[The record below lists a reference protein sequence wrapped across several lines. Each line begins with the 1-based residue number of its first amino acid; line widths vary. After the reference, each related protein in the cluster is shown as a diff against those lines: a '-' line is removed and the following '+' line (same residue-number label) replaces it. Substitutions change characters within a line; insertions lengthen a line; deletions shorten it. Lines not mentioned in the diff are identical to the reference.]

1 MDQSKEL
8 ENGSIGKLLLKFSI
22 PAVIGMLV
30 NAMYSIVDRIFVGRG
45 VGSLALSGVGVTFP
59 ITNIIMAVGMLV
71 GTGAAAVVSI
81 KLGEKKPKR
90 AEKIIGNAFLL
101 SIILSIAV
109 SLIGIIFLEPI
120 LTVLGATPDIMPYAK
135 QFGTIILIGA
145 VFQNVG
151 FGINPIIRS
160 EGDPKTAMFTMLIG
174 ALLNTIINPMLIFGF
189 KLGVIGSAL
198 ATVISQT
205 VCTVWITFY
214 FTKGKSHLKLRR
226 TNMRLEKSVIR
237 EIVAIGMSP
246 FAMQVAASLVTVTL
260 NKSLAMY
267 GGEIAIGAL
276 ALINSIA
283 MLILMPMLGINQG
296 AQPIIGYNYGAKNI
310 ERVKRTLLYSALAAG
325 MVSIIGFVIVHL
337 FPVQIIRIFNNDTE
351 LIKIGSNG
359 LSIMLMMF
367 GFVGFQTAIVNYFQ
381 AVGKAKYS
389 MFLSLL
395 RQVLLLIPLTIILP
409 HFFQLNG
416 VWMAAPASDFISTM
430 ISFAFIAF
438 ELRSLNRLNKSEE
451 IDSEDMEILK
461 AINS

>member
-8 ENGSIGKLLLKFSI
+8 ECGSIGKLLLKFSI

-59 ITNIIMAVGMLV
+59 ISNIIMAVGMLV
-71 GTGAAAVVSI
+71 GTGSAAVVSI

-90 AEKIIGNAFLL
+90 AERIIGNAFLL
-101 SIILSIAV
+101 SIILSIIV
-109 SLIGIIFLEPI
+109 SIVGIIFLEPI
-120 LTVLGATPDIMPYAK
+120 LVVLGASPDIMPYAK

-160 EGDPKTAMFTMLIG
+160 EGDPKTAMLTMLIG
-174 ALLNTIINPMLIFGF
+174 AFLNTIINPILIFGF
-189 KLGVIGSAL
+189 KLGVSGSAL

-205 VCTVWITFY
+205 VCTVWIFIY
-214 FTKGKSHLKLRR
+214 FTKGKSLLKLRR
-226 TNMRLEKSVIR
+226 SNINLQNSVIK
-237 EIVAIGMSP
+237 EIISIGMSP
-246 FAMQVAASLVTVTL
+246 FAMQVAASLVTITL
-260 NKSLAMY
+260 NKSLVTY

-310 ERVKRTLLYSALAAG
+310 DRVKRTLLYSTIAAG
-325 MVSIIGFVIVHL
+325 TVSIVGFIIVHL
-337 FPVQIIRIFNNDTE
+337 FPSQIIGIFNNDAKLVE
-351 LIKIGSNG
+351 MGSNG
-359 LSIMLMMF
+359 LSLFLMMF
-367 GFVGFQTAIVNYFQ
+367 GFVGFQASIANYFQ
-381 AVGKAKYS
+381 AIGKAKHS
-389 MFLSLL
+389 MFLSLS

-416 VWMAAPASDFISTM
+416 VWMAGATADFISTLV
-430 ISFAFIAF
+430 AFIFIAV
-438 ELRSLNRLNKSEE
+438 ELKKLNKSNKEPE
-451 IDSEDMEILK
+451 TENIENLSTV
-461 AINS
+461 NS